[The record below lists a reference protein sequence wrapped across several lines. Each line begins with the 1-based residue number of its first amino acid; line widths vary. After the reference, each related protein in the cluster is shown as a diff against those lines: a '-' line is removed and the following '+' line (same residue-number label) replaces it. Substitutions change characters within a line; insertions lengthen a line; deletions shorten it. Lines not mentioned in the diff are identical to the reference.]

1 LSTENSSKNYE
12 TLAVER
18 RGQVEWL
25 TLNRPGSLNA
35 ISTMMMIELSDY
47 FGKLFHDGGV
57 RVVVM
62 RGAGRAFCAGLDVK
76 VMSGESPPPE
86 PFGGG
91 LGHQGLL
98 SDVYVKMRR
107 CPQPIISLLQG
118 PVCGGGFGFALA
130 SDVRI
135 AGESARMKV
144 AANQIGLSACDGGM
158 SYFLPR
164 LIGLSVA
171 SELMFTGRTM
181 DAARALATG
190 LVSAVVPDEQL
201 EATAEVL
208 VDEMLLIS
216 PLGLRLTKEGL
227 GLSVDAPSLEA
238 VLASENRTQIL
249 CGASGDALEG
259 MRAFVEKRRPVY
271 RESPAAQI

>member
-1 LSTENSSKNYE
+1 LSTEVTPKRYE
-12 TLAVER
+12 TIAVER
-18 RGQVEWL
+18 RGHAEWL
-25 TLNRPGSLNA
+25 TLNRPESLNA

-47 FGKLFHDGGV
+47 FGKLFHDGAT

-76 VMSGESPPPE
+76 EMSGDSPPPE

-107 CPQPIISLLQG
+107 CPQPIISLMHG
-118 PVCGGGFGFALA
+118 PVCGGGFGFTLA
-130 SDVRI
+130 SDIRI
-135 AGESARMKV
+135 AGASARVKV
-144 AANQIGLSACDGGM
+144 AANQIGLSACDGSM
-158 SYFLPR
+158 SYYLPR
-164 LIGLSVA
+164 IVGLSVA
-171 SELMFTGRTM
+171 SELMFTGHTM
-181 DAARALATG
+181 DAGRALATG
-190 LVSAVVPDEQL
+190 LVSAVVPDDQL
-201 EATAEVL
+201 EATAESY

-216 PLGLRLTKEGL
+216 PLGLRLTKEGIA
-227 GLSVDAPSLEA
+227 LSVDAPSLEA

-271 RESPAAQI
+271 RESTAPLI